1 MEKEKQY
8 TVLVPVSL
16 PSAGP
21 GLVRLASALANP
33 GRDPRICALHLEQG
47 EKGAVPSRVAR
58 ERAELR
64 EEALAGAFA
73 AGASLGL
80 DVRTRSFQSWDVA
93 NDILDVAREESAELI
108 VMGWSKPILG
118 RSVTSETVNAIL
130 SRATTDV
137 AIFFSRQGPPWRRI
151 LLPFTGGPHDRLA
164 LDFVRVIV
172 DSGASATVLHVVDP
186 DRSEQEVP
194 RLRTADVGGFRDE
207 RVALKVVSSWDP
219 VGEIVRESTNGYD
232 LIVSGI
238 ATGWGNGTTPI
249 GKHHERVARESDASL
264 LLVRKHVPAE
274 QMHEQ
279 KVDPTNARARDVRS
293 VDVTGGLDDIRSPV
307 VGSPGAPSQN
317 DTMTIAT

>member
-21 GLVRLASALANP
+21 GLVRVASALANP
-33 GRDPRICALHLEQG
+33 GREPRICALHLEQG
-47 EKGAVPSRVAR
+47 EKGAVPASVVR

-80 DVRTRSFQSWDVA
+80 DVRTRSFPSWDYSA
-93 NDILDVAREESAELI
+93 DILEVAQEEAAELI
-108 VMGWSKPILG
+108 VIGWTKPILG
-118 RSVTSETVNAIL
+118 RSVTSETVNTIL
-130 SRATTDV
+130 ARATNDV

-164 LDFVRVIV
+164 LDFVRIIV
-172 DSGASATVLHVVDP
+172 ESGASATVLHVVDP
-186 DRSEQEVP
+186 DNPVRDAP
-194 RLRTADVGGFRDE
+194 RLRTAEVGGFRDE
-207 RVALKVVSSWDP
+207 RVTLKVVPSWDP

-238 ATGWGNGTTPI
+238 ATGWGNGAPPV
-249 GKHHERVARESDASL
+249 GKHHERMARESDASL
-264 LLVRKHVPAE
+264 LLVRKYVPAE
-274 QMHEQ
+274 VLDQPHFDRADSR
-279 KVDPTNARARDVRS
+279 VRDARS
-293 VDVTGGLDDIRSPV
+293 MDVTAMDDIRSPIV
-307 VGSPGAPSQN
+307 ASAGAPTPGISIN
-317 DTMTIAT
+317 GP

>member
-1 MEKEKQY
+1 MEKERQY

-21 GLVRLASALANP
+21 GLVRVASALSHP
-33 GRDPRICALHLEQG
+33 GREPRICALHLEPA
-47 EKGAVPSRVAR
+47 EKGAVPARIAR

-73 AGASLGL
+73 SGAALGL
-80 DVRTRSFQSWDVA
+80 DVRTRSFQSRDVPT
-93 NDILDVAREESAELI
+93 DILEAAGEEQAELI
-108 VMGWSKPILG
+108 VMGWTKPILG
-118 RSVTSETVNAIL
+118 RSITSETVNAIL

-164 LDFVRVIV
+164 LEFVRVIV
-172 DSGASATVLHVVDP
+172 ESGASATVLHVVDP
-186 DRSEQEVP
+186 DRSEEDAP

-207 RVALKVVSSWDP
+207 RVTLKVVASWDP
-219 VGEIVRESTNGYD
+219 VGEIVRESTNEYD

-238 ATGWGNGTTPI
+238 ATGWGAGAPPI
-249 GKHHERVARESDASL
+249 GKHHERIARESDASL

-274 QMHEQ
+274 VPPERRF
-279 KVDPTNARARDVRS
+279 DRTDARIRDVRS
-293 VDVTGGLDDIRSPV
+293 SETTPAIDDIRSPAV
-307 VGSPGAPSQN
+307 SSAANVPQSDS
-317 DTMTIAT
+317 IAILP